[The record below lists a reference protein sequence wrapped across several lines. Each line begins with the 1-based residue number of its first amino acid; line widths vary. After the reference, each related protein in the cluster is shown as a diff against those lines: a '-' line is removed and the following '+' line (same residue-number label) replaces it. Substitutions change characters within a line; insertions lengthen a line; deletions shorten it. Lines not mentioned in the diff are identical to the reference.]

1 LTIGFFTCNAPPLV
15 NGLTISIER
24 FACHLRRL
32 GHRVLLFGPRYP
44 GHLETE
50 PDVYRFAS
58 LRAPT
63 HHRYALPLPGLSGA
77 IHRAIPRLGLQI
89 IHAHH
94 PFLVGPYARR
104 LARRM
109 GVPLVFTYHTLYEHY
124 GHYVPFVSS
133 LAARTGQARSHR
145 FANKADLVIVPTT
158 GVRSRLLAHGVRTPV
173 EVIPTGIDPPGTPD
187 EPKPAIRRRLG
198 VPADDLI
205 LLYVG
210 RLAQEKNLGLL
221 LRATRA
227 ALEAT
232 PDVSLVLV
240 GEGDEERSLRQQVA
254 RLGLSERARFV
265 GPVPHRAVGD
275 WYRAADLFVFPSV
288 SETQGL
294 VVLEAMAH
302 GLPVLAIRSVGTSD
316 FIEDGASGALA
327 DPSEGEFIRRLL
339 GLLRDGAGRARYA
352 ELGRTRAMQ
361 FSAEASTRLL
371 LAAYDRLLT
380 RGAPRAAA
388 AGSCPADRPR

>member
-1 LTIGFFTCNAPPLV
+1 LNIGFFTCNAPPLV

-24 FACHLRRL
+24 FTGHLRRL
-32 GHRVLLFGPRYP
+32 GHRVFLFGPRYP
-44 GHLETE
+44 GHVETE

-77 IHRAIPRLGLQI
+77 VHRAIPRLGLEI
-89 IHAHH
+89 VHAHH

-109 GVPLVFTYHTLYEHY
+109 GVPFVFTYHTLYEHY
-124 GHYVPFVSS
+124 AHYVPLVSS
-133 LAARTGQARSHR
+133 LAARIGAARSYR
-145 FANKADLVIVPTT
+145 FAGQADLVIAPTT
-158 GVRSRLLAHGVRTPV
+158 GVRAMLLAHGIDAPV
-173 EVIPTGIDPPGTPD
+173 DVIPTGIDPPGTPE
-187 EPKPAIRRRLG
+187 EPRRGIRRRLG
-198 VPADDLI
+198 LSEDDLI
-205 LLYVG
+205 LLYIG
-210 RLAQEKNLGLL
+210 RLAREKNLELL

-227 ALEAT
+227 ALQEV
-232 PDVSLVLV
+232 PDVSLALV
-240 GEGDEERSLRQQVA
+240 GEGDEETSLRRQVGG
-254 RLGLSERARFV
+254 LGLSDRVRFA

-316 FIEDGASGALA
+316 FIEDGVSGALA
-327 DPSEGEFIRRLL
+327 DPAEGEFVRRLL
-339 GLLRDGAGRARYA
+339 GLLRDGASRARYA
-352 ELGRTRAMQ
+352 ELARARAFQ
-361 FSAEASTRLL
+361 FSAEASTRML
-371 LAAYDRLLT
+371 LAAYSRLLS

-388 AGSCPADRPR
+388 TAYPRGRSR